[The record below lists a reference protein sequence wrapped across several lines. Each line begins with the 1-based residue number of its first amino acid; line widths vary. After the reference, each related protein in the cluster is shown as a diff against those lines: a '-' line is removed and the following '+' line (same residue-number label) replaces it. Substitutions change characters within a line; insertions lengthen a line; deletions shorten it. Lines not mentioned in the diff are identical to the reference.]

1 MTSNWG
7 NLINK
12 RVGVYLSK
20 IADEHL
26 ERILNKGNDI
36 AVGTNAHIRVF
47 ETCGIKCELERHH
60 KNTDFYIFKKEKQE
74 APAPESVTA

>member
-26 ERILNKGNDI
+26 ERILNKAITSQLTQIYEQSLIWLLIFLRYGFK
-36 AVGTNAHIRVF
+36 HIIHIPYF
-47 ETCGIKCELERHH
+47 
-60 KNTDFYIFKKEKQE
+60 
-74 APAPESVTA
+74 

>member
-36 AVGTNAHIRVF
+36 AVGTNAHIKMSSHLFGCSFLPSLWFHVF
-47 ETCGIKCELERHH
+47 
-60 KNTDFYIFKKEKQE
+60 IF
-74 APAPESVTA
+74 VL